1 MSKKKF
7 IELSEDWAE
16 NAKESLIDLIE
27 NVLDENELTMEQFC
41 DFIDTDQ
48 DEINNFLY
56 DDGELSLMTIG
67 KLLIGSNLAVEVMH
81 VSDTEIGSYDLSGD
95 DEECVEPTPKKVQ
108 PRDEK
113 GRFKS
118 YDEVEKQKDEEPEEW
133 DVEGP
138 EEWDDEEP
146 EFTDFSQL
154 DREELVQIIEE
165 NEWDDEIDVNNAP
178 KRKLVKFL
186 EKKENELNEA
196 LFNDATEEEDEKDMR
211 EAIRETLD
219 RNPERI
225 LKLLKAIFEL

>member
-7 IELSEDWAE
+7 IKLSEDWTK
-16 NAKESLIDLIE
+16 NAKSFLSNLIE
-27 NVLDENELTMEQFC
+27 DVLDENELTMEEFC
-41 DFIDTDQ
+41 GFIDVEQ

-56 DDGELSLMTIG
+56 NNGELSLLTIS
-67 KLLIGSNLAVEVMH
+67 KILIGSNLAVEVKH
-81 VSDTEIGSYDLSGD
+81 VSDTEIESYDLSGSD
-95 DEECVEPTPKKVQ
+95 YEDEEETPKKVQ

-133 DVEGP
+133 D
-138 EEWDDEEP
+138 DDEP
-146 EFTDFSQL
+146 EFTDFSQF

-165 NEWDDEIDVNNAP
+165 NEWDDEIDVNNVP

-186 EKKENELNEA
+186 EKKENEINEA

-225 LKLLKAIFEL
+225 LKLLKAIFEF

>member
-7 IELSEDWAE
+7 IKLSEDWTK
-16 NAKESLIDLIE
+16 NAKSFLSNLIE
-27 NVLDENELTMEQFC
+27 DVLDENELTMEEFC
-41 DFIDTDQ
+41 SFIDAEQ

-56 DDGELSLMTIG
+56 NNGELSLLTIS
-67 KLLIGSNLAVEVMH
+67 KILIGSNLAVEVKH
-81 VSDTEIGSYDLSGD
+81 VSDTEIESYDLSGSD
-95 DEECVEPTPKKVQ
+95 YEDEEETSKKVQ

-133 DVEGP
+133 D
-138 EEWDDEEP
+138 DEEP
-146 EFTDFSQL
+146 EFTDFSQF

-165 NEWDDEIDVNNAP
+165 NEWDDEIDVNNVP

-186 EKKENELNEA
+186 EKKENEINEA

-225 LKLLKAIFEL
+225 LKLLKAIFEF

>member
-7 IELSEDWAE
+7 IKLSEDWTK
-16 NAKESLIDLIE
+16 NAKSFLSNLIE
-27 NVLDENELTMEQFC
+27 DVLDENELTMEEFC
-41 DFIDTDQ
+41 GFIDVEQ

-56 DDGELSLMTIG
+56 NNGELSLLTIS
-67 KLLIGSNLAVEVMH
+67 KILIGSNLAVEVKH
-81 VSDTEIGSYDLSGD
+81 VSDTEIGSYGLSGSD
-95 DEECVEPTPKKVQ
+95 YKDEEETPKKVQ

-118 YDEVEKQKDEEPEEW
+118 YDEVEKQEDEE
-133 DVEGP
+133 P

-165 NEWDDEIDVNNAP
+165 NEWDDEIDVNNTP

-196 LFNDATEEEDEKDMR
+196 LFNDTTEEEDEKDMR

-225 LKLLKAIFEL
+225 LKLLKAIFEF

>member
-7 IELSEDWAE
+7 IKLSEDWTK
-16 NAKESLIDLIE
+16 NAKSFLSNLIE
-27 NVLDENELTMEQFC
+27 DVLDENELTMKEFC
-41 DFIDTDQ
+41 GFIDVEQ

-56 DDGELSLMTIG
+56 NNGELSLLTIS
-67 KLLIGSNLAVEVMH
+67 KILIGSNLAVEVKH
-81 VSDTEIGSYDLSGD
+81 VSDTEIESYGLSGSD
-95 DEECVEPTPKKVQ
+95 YEDEEETTKKVQ

-118 YDEVEKQKDEEPEEW
+118 YDEVEKQNDEE
-133 DVEGP
+133 P

-165 NEWDDEIDVNNAP
+165 NEWDDEIDVNNTP

-196 LFNDATEEEDEKDMR
+196 LFNDITEEEDEKDMR

>member
-7 IELSEDWAE
+7 IKLSEDWTK
-16 NAKESLIDLIE
+16 NAKSFLSNLIE
-27 NVLDENELTMEQFC
+27 DVLDENELTMKEFC
-41 DFIDTDQ
+41 GFIDVEQ

-56 DDGELSLMTIG
+56 NNGELSLLTIS
-67 KLLIGSNLAVEVMH
+67 KILIGSNLAVEVKH
-81 VSDTEIGSYDLSGD
+81 VSDTEIESYGLSGSD
-95 DEECVEPTPKKVQ
+95 CEDEEETTKKVQ

-118 YDEVEKQKDEEPEEW
+118 YDEVEKQNDEEA
-133 DVEGP
+133 

-165 NEWDDEIDVNNAP
+165 NEWDDEIDVNNTP

-196 LFNDATEEEDEKDMR
+196 LFNDTTEEEDEKDMR

-225 LKLLKAIFEL
+225 LKLLKAIFEF

>member
-7 IELSEDWAE
+7 IKLSEDWTK
-16 NAKESLIDLIE
+16 NAKSFLSNLIE
-27 NVLDENELTMEQFC
+27 DVLDENELTMEEFC
-41 DFIDTDQ
+41 GFIDVEQ

-56 DDGELSLMTIG
+56 NNGELSLLTIS
-67 KLLIGSNLAVEVMH
+67 KILIGSNLAVEVKH
-81 VSDTEIGSYDLSGD
+81 VSDTEIESYDLSGSD
-95 DEECVEPTPKKVQ
+95 YEDEEETPKKVQ

-133 DVEGP
+133 D
-138 EEWDDEEP
+138 DEEP
-146 EFTDFSQL
+146 EFTDFSQF

-165 NEWDDEIDVNNAP
+165 NEWDDEIDVNNVP

-186 EKKENELNEA
+186 ERKENEINEA
-196 LFNDATEEEDEKDMR
+196 LFNDTTEEEDEKDMR

-225 LKLLKAIFEL
+225 LKLLKAIFEF

>member
-7 IELSEDWAE
+7 IKLSEDWTK
-16 NAKESLIDLIE
+16 NAKSFLSNLIE
-27 NVLDENELTMEQFC
+27 DVLDENELTMEEFC
-41 DFIDTDQ
+41 GFIDVEQ

-56 DDGELSLMTIG
+56 NNGELSLLTIS
-67 KLLIGSNLAVEVMH
+67 KILIGSNLAVEVKH
-81 VSDTEIGSYDLSGD
+81 VSDTEIESYDLSGSD
-95 DEECVEPTPKKVQ
+95 YEDEEETPKKVQ

-133 DVEGP
+133 D
-138 EEWDDEEP
+138 DEEP
-146 EFTDFSQL
+146 EFTDFSQF

-186 EKKENELNEA
+186 ERKENEINEA

-225 LKLLKAIFEL
+225 LKLLKAIFEF